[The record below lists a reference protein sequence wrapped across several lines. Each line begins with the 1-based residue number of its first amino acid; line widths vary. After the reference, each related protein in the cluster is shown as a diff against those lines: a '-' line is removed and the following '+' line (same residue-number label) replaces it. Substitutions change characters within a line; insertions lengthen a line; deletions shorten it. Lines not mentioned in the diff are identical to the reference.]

1 MTVLGMTALPP
12 GSVIGILGGG
22 QLGRM
27 LAMAAAKLGYRC
39 HIFDP
44 DVYAPAADVA
54 ASHICADYG
63 DRDELVRFAD
73 SVQVV
78 TYEFENV
85 PVAAVEHLV
94 ARGVRVAPGAKAL
107 RVAQDRIAEKD
118 FVRALGGTCGAYRA
132 VSSLDEVQAA
142 LADIGMPAVLKTR
155 RMGYDGK
162 GQARIH
168 APEEAAAAWE
178 AIAGQPAILE
188 AFVAFECEVSVLIA
202 RGADGAMCSY
212 GPILNSHKNG
222 ILDVSLFP
230 ADISA
235 ESHSASVALAEHIAV
250 ALDYVGVLAVEL
262 FLVKGEPWLNEIAP
276 RVHNSGHG
284 TLEGCVTSQ
293 FENHIR
299 AICGLPL
306 GSTAPLGLTH
316 MRNLIGEDVAS
327 WPALFA
333 QSDAHVHLYGK
344 TQARAGR
351 KMGHVTKVMPFGSKV

>member
-1 MTVLGMTALPP
+1 MNALPP

-27 LAMAAAKLGYRC
+27 LAIAAAQLGYRC

-44 DVYAPAADVA
+44 DVHAPAADVA
-54 ASHICADYG
+54 ACHICADYG
-63 DRDELVRFAD
+63 DRDQLVRFAD
-73 SVQVV
+73 GVQVI

-94 ARGVRVAPGAKAL
+94 VRGTRVAPGAKAL
-107 RVAQDRIAEKD
+107 AIAQDRIAEKD
-118 FVRALGGTCGAYRA
+118 FVRALGGSCGAYRA
-132 VSSLDEVQAA
+132 VSSLAELQLA
-142 LADIGMPAVLKTR
+142 LAHIGTPAVLKTR

-168 APEEAAAAWE
+168 TAAEATAAWD

-188 AFVAFECEVSVLIA
+188 AFVAFDCEVSVLIA
-202 RGADGAMCSY
+202 RGQDGAMQSY
-212 GPILNSHKNG
+212 GPIWNSHQHG
-222 ILDVSLFP
+222 ILDVSKFP
-230 ADISA
+230 AD
-235 ESHSASVALAEHIAV
+235 LAMDTSTAAITLAKKIAD

-262 FLVKGEPWLNEIAP
+262 FIVQGEPWLNEIAP

-284 TLEGCVTSQ
+284 TIEGCVTSQ

-306 GSTAPLGLTH
+306 GSTAAVGVTH
-316 MRNLIGEDVAS
+316 MRNLVGMDADDWADILAN
-327 WPALFA
+327 PA
-333 QSDAHVHLYGK
+333 AHLHLYGK
-344 TQARAGR
+344 AQARPGR
-351 KMGHVTKVMPFGSKV
+351 KMGHVTEVMPFGSKV